1 MKKRLV
7 ILLCAWGCVYTN
19 AYALPEVID
28 NSAYPPSARPANN
41 TIAATPSTNTLIE
54 ITGRL
59 DQLQTEVQQLTGKVE
74 EQANTIAELKK
85 QQKTMYAD
93 IDDRL
98 QTIENKASDTT
109 QPADPASVETPPE
122 SESQAPAEPA
132 AATPSTETAA
142 EPAAET
148 AAPENKP
155 QASAVQVPD
164 AEKQEYQAAYDTL
177 RRGHTD
183 QSIAEFNAYLEKYPT
198 GGLANNAQYWL
209 GEAYRVKQDDNAAR
223 AAFNKVVDNYPGSA
237 KVPDALL
244 MLGKIEL
251 EQSNPDKAREY
262 FTQVTTNYPTSPAAR
277 LAAKKLLQLNIS
289 N

>member
-7 ILLCAWGCVYTN
+7 ILLCAWSCAYTN

-28 NSAYPPSARPANN
+28 NSAYPSSAAPTNN
-41 TIAATPSTNTLIE
+41 VIAATPSTNTLIE

-59 DQLQTEVQQLTGKVE
+59 DQLQAEVQQLTGKVE
-74 EQANTIAELKK
+74 EQAYQIAELKK

-93 IDDRL
+93 VDDRL
-98 QTIENKASDTT
+98 QTIENKTIDTA
-109 QPADPASVETPPE
+109 QPADQAGAETAPE
-122 SESQAPAEPA
+122 PEAPAEPA
-132 AATPSTETAA
+132 AATPSTGTG

-148 AAPENKP
+148 AAPASKP
-155 QASAVQVPD
+155 QASVQVPE

-177 RRGHTD
+177 RRGRTD

-209 GEAYRVKQDDNAAR
+209 GEAYRVKQDSNAAQ
-223 AAFNKVVDNYPGSA
+223 AAFNKVIDNYPGSA

-244 MLGKIEL
+244 MLGKIEM

-262 FTQVTTNYPTSPAAR
+262 FTRVTTDYPNSPAAR
-277 LAAKKLLQLNIS
+277 LATKKLLQLNIS